1 MRADVITLARLG
13 RQRCL
18 INTIKSR
25 IEERQRAGE
34 VVELSLSLLRE
45 EERLY
50 RRMLG
55 QAPLQVLDEHGL
67 SARFT

>member
-1 MRADVITLARLG
+1 MGTDSITSARLE
-13 RQRCL
+13 RQ
-18 INTIKSR
+18 KSVIDAISSR
-25 IEERQRAGE
+25 VEERQRSGE
-34 VVELSLSLLRE
+34 IVELSLSLLRE

-55 QAPLQVLDEHGL
+55 QASLDVLDEHSC